1 MTTLTNK
8 IRTTVY
14 LTQENKKRLDRL
26 PRAQKTAFINKA
38 IANTFAER
46 EREEAVQNFLNTM
59 ATIQPVKTVYSSEK
73 MVRMLRAGKL
83 PN

>member
-1 MTTLTNK
+1 MPNLTNK

-14 LTQENKKRLDRL
+14 LTQENKKRLDRI
-26 PRAQKTAFINKA
+26 PRAQKTALINKA

-46 EREEAVQNFLNTM
+46 EREEAMQNFLKTL
-59 ATIQPVKTVYSSEK
+59 ATIKPVKTVYSSEE

-83 PN
+83 HN